1 MLVEAGLVSVEQMEA
16 ALEASRK
23 QRRKLGEIL
32 VEQKLLS
39 PADLLTSLSRQIGLP
54 VVDLQRVQVQPEA
67 LRLIPEETAR
77 RFNVL
82 PLELADQTFTVA
94 MGDPQNLDALEALR
108 ALTRKRVKPLLAMPA
123 DIDGAI
129 NLHYRDVTEIVQ
141 QVRQFA
147 DGAGERGM
155 DAAVS
160 ADVVAQT
167 PIARTVDLILA
178 QAVRDRASDVHI
190 EPQRDHLRIRYRI
203 DGILHD
209 ALRLPPT
216 VHGPLVTRIK
226 VLANMNIAE
235 RRRPQD
241 GQMTTKVGENEV
253 DVRIA
258 CMETSNG
265 EKMVLRILDKSF
277 SFIQISGL
285 GFRPELL
292 SAYTRLLRAPF
303 GMILVSGPTGSGKTT
318 TLYASVNQL
327 DRKEHNIVTIED
339 PVEYRFDNVNQ
350 VQINPAADITFARGL
365 RAMMRMDPDILLV
378 GEVRDQETAQIA
390 VQAALTGH
398 LVLTSIH
405 ANDAPGTL
413 LRLLDLGVD
422 PFALTSAVVGILA
435 QRLVRRVCPHCRSL
449 KNGPAEEQAAYAAEL
464 GEARQQFYYGAGC
477 NFCAGTGYYGRIGV
491 YELLT
496 VSEGVRALLLQRAGH
511 GELRAKAM
519 ADGLVPMRKDG
530 MLKVREGLTTPHE
543 IIRNVYSIGL
553 DDV

>member
-1 MLVEAGLVSVEQMEA
+1 
-16 ALEASRK
+16 
-23 QRRKLGEIL
+23 
-32 VEQKLLS
+32 
-39 PADLLTSLSRQIGLP
+39 
-54 VVDLQRVQVQPEA
+54 
-67 LRLIPEETAR
+67 
-77 RFNVL
+77 
-82 PLELADQTFTVA
+82 
-94 MGDPQNLDALEALR
+94 
-108 ALTRKRVKPLLAMPA
+108 
-123 DIDGAI
+123 
-129 NLHYRDVTEIVQ
+129 
-141 QVRQFA
+141 
-147 DGAGERGM
+147 
-155 DAAVS
+155 
-160 ADVVAQT
+160 
-167 PIARTVDLILA
+167 
-178 QAVRDRASDVHI
+178 
-190 EPQRDHLRIRYRI
+190 
-203 DGILHD
+203 
-209 ALRLPPT
+209 
-216 VHGPLVTRIK
+216 
-226 VLANMNIAE
+226 
-235 RRRPQD
+235 
-241 GQMTTKVGENEV
+241 
-253 DVRIA
+253 
-258 CMETSNG
+258 
-265 EKMVLRILDKSF
+265 
-277 SFIQISGL
+277 
-285 GFRPELL
+285 
-292 SAYTRLLRAPF
+292 
-303 GMILVSGPTGSGKTT
+303 MILVSGPTGSGKTT

-449 KNGPAEEQAAYAAEL
+449 KDGPAEEQAAYAAEL